1 MKNKCCN
8 RPTKKHNFY
17 GFLIFQN
24 FLLSSR
30 SMDFFYIFILKF
42 VYNIL
47 MQNKQNIWPLFQK
60 YVQCKL
66 FLEKP
71 WPNIKEYIVF
81 FNKYWT
87 IMLLFIMYQMFQV
100 QYVFILFFCT
110 QPWHI
115 VQNHS
120 LALSLSHYYCMHSR
134 KGAIMIVW

>member
-47 MQNKQNIWPLFQK
+47 MQNKQRIFDHSSK
-60 YVQCKL
+60 S
-66 FLEKP
+66 
-71 WPNIKEYIVF
+71 
-81 FNKYWT
+81 
-87 IMLLFIMYQMFQV
+87 MYNTNYFWKNPDPILKN
-100 QYVFILFFCT
+100 ILF
-110 QPWHI
+110 
-115 VQNHS
+115 S
-120 LALSLSHYYCMHSR
+120 L
-134 KGAIMIVW
+134 INIEQ